1 MNEFEYMDEIK
12 APETWKTSAKALW
25 TDAPAKRRTTLRL
38 LRPLPMAAVIACLLI
53 VSAAAAYVISNYRN
67 PIVVSDDEAAQ
78 AAATEMEDISKD
90 EDGYPVY
97 SVSMPAEEQGS
108 ISLFLEGATY
118 IYDHWL
124 DETLSMDRMVLG
136 IHTDPEWTFAGYDV
150 SDGPLWKRHAVS
162 ADGWTETQYVAEDI
176 EAMNGAEPDTVR
188 FDVSVEDTG
197 LALIPHSGELT
208 VFRDENGKLLETDS
222 KLSWF
227 SEDERYLQMEYTYNA
242 NAIDWGTSF
251 VIGDAYDE
259 TAEYTTADGREFV
272 IETYQDRLWAES
284 VTPNESYHFYAI
296 GISMEEAEA
305 ILDQISVTIHG

>member
-1 MNEFEYMDEIK
+1 MNEFEYIDEIK
-12 APETWKTSAKALW
+12 APEAWKTSAKALW
-25 TDAPAKRRTTLRL
+25 TDASAERRTTLRL

-53 VSAAAAYVISNYRN
+53 VSAAAAYVLSSYRN
-67 PIVVSDDEAAQ
+67 PIVVTDDEAAWV
-78 AAATEMEDISKD
+78 AAAEMEDISRD

-162 ADGWTETQYVAEDI
+162 ADGWTESQYVAEDI
-176 EAMNGAEPDTVR
+176 EAMNSAEPDTVE
-188 FDVSVEDTG
+188 FNISMDGTC
-197 LALIPHSGELT
+197 LTLIPYSGELT
-208 VFRDENGKLLETDS
+208 VFRDENGALLETDS
-222 KLSWF
+222 KLCWL

-284 VTPNESYHFYAI
+284 TTPNETYSCYGI
-296 GISMEEAEA
+296 GISIEEAEA
-305 ILDQISVTIHG
+305 ILDSINVTIHG

>member
-1 MNEFEYMDEIK
+1 MKKLQALDEIK
-12 APETWKTSAKALW
+12 APEAWKASARDLW
-25 TDAPAKRRTTLRL
+25 SDAATEHKRSLRI
-38 LRPLPMAAVIACLLI
+38 LRPLPLAAVIACLLI

-78 AAATEMEDISKD
+78 VVAAEMEDISRD

-124 DETLSMDRMVLG
+124 DETDSMDRMVLG

-188 FDVSVEDTG
+188 FDISVEDTG

-208 VFRDENGKLLETDS
+208 VFRDENGALLETDS
-222 KLSWF
+222 KLSWL

-284 VTPNESYHFYAI
+284 VTPNESYHFYGI
-296 GISMEEAEA
+296 GIGIQEAKV
-305 ILDQISVTIHG
+305 ILDRINVTICE